1 MWILNFLPNIVFHII
16 LAIGILGLLCSVF
29 LKFIPALF
37 PYKLPIQVISIIALI
52 IGIWY
57 EGGIAKDNEYKAK
70 TEEYEQKILIAQAL
84 SESYNAQLQYAIS
97 QNEKKIAN
105 LSAANRKKLK
115 ELSEKLNRECKV
127 DTPVI
132 NLLNNA
138 ARGIQNE
145 NM

>member
-1 MWILNFLPNIVFHII
+1 MMSN
-16 LAIGILGLLCSVF
+16 
-29 LKFIPALF
+29 KFYEFTKVVDLYD
-37 PYKLPIQVISIIALI
+37 YK
-52 IGIWY
+52 
-57 EGGIAKDNEYKAK
+57 EDEYYNLE